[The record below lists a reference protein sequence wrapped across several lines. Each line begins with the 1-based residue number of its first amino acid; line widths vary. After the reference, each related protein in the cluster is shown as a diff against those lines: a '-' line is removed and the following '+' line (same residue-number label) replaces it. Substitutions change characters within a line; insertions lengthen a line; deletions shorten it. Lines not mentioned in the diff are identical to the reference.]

1 MEKTIHTPFFKT
13 YFLLRKFVWCKS
25 VLKSLFLILL
35 FSTISVFEAG
45 AQLKFV
51 PEKEIPSFVYDE
63 IPVNVIVAGYQN
75 FDLDVIYTNTDLL
88 YVNIEELFRTLQI
101 PCKVGQN
108 GDSLGGFIGNENN
121 TYSIDYSDATVKI
134 GSRNFSTPDALV
146 KEMGSLYLESSLLA
160 EAFGIKMTFNY
171 RTLSIVLKT
180 DFELPVIKQQRNEKL
195 RNNIS
200 KIRGVEIADTIVQRN
215 YHFFRFGMVDW
226 SLTSSQV
233 WKGLT
238 DNRFS
243 IGVGTEFLYGE
254 ANVSYNYYAHQKFDD
269 HQLQYLWRWVD
280 NDKKIIRQAQ
290 LGKISTQSISFLN
303 SQLVGAVVRN
313 TPTTVR
319 KATGYYTINEFT
331 EPNWTVELYINNVL
345 VDFTKADA
353 SGMYLFKV
361 PIVYGYTTLKLKFY
375 GPLGEERT
383 DERTINV
390 PYSVM
395 PAGEFEYGLT
405 AAVVQDSTHS
415 QFGRGEFNYG
425 VSRKLTVG
433 GGIEYLSSIPN
444 SPYIPFA
451 RATLQ
456 PFSKMTINAEYAY
469 GVRTRGL
476 MNYYLTKDI
485 LFVVDYTKYV
495 EGQLATRFNAL
506 EERKA
511 KLSIPFRLKKIIGTV
526 KLDYTQLKYKE
537 FSYNYANVML
547 STYYKQFSANTSAQ
561 LNWVDKLSP
570 YILADMALSYR
581 TKNGITLRPS
591 AEYNVNAGTF
601 VSYKAEIEKRIG
613 KGYISV
619 AYERNVAYS
628 DNYINVC
635 LKYDLPFARTSI
647 SASQSKGVIITSETA
662 QGSLAF
668 GGDNNFTHVSINPSM
683 SKGGILLYPFL
694 DLNRN
699 GIFDSNERMVKLT
712 SVRVFGGRPIY
723 NDKDSI
729 VRIPDLNAFITY
741 TLGFSDYNLENIA
754 WQFTKK
760 SYQVLIDPN
769 QFKRV
774 DIPVV
779 AAGEA
784 SGMTYLDRNNSLK
797 GIGRIWIKIY
807 DKKNRK
813 LAAETLSESD
823 GYIYYLG
830 LAPGDYFA
838 CVDSLQLNNLG
849 FTADPPCREFT
860 VKPVEDGDIVDGIDF
875 VLKSGQIET
884 KGDKSVV
891 LDPKP
896 GASAD
901 DNSNVSQQPE
911 IALPVDPLKVN
922 VNELPETNEPLALPL
937 FPNQAYVAYDTV
949 AYPAGTYFKVQLL
962 ALLTPIKTRG
972 YFGLLQNRIP
982 GLKIVETIEPDGFYH
997 YSTGVFGSYAE
1008 AKKYERLIRHSGW
1021 IDCFKTVYT
1030 SGVRD

>member
-1 MEKTIHTPFFKT
+1 MVKTIHAFLSKT
-13 YFLLRKFVWCKS
+13 YFLLRKLVWRKPAI
-25 VLKSLFLILL
+25 KGLFLILL
-35 FSTISVFEAG
+35 FSFIFVFEG
-45 AQLKFV
+45 RAQLKFV

-63 IPVNVIVAGYQN
+63 IPVNVMVEGYQN

-108 GDSLGGFIGNENN
+108 GDSLGGFIGNESNS
-121 TYSIDYSDATVKI
+121 YSIDFSDEKVKV
-134 GSRNFSTPDALV
+134 GSRNYNAPNALV
-146 KEMGSLYLESSLLA
+146 KEMGSIYMESSLFA
-160 EAFGIKMTFNY
+160 EAFSIKMTFNY

-180 DFELPVIKQQRNEKL
+180 DFELPVIKQQRTEKL

-200 KIRGVEIADTIVQRN
+200 KIRGVEIVDTIVQRN
-215 YHFFRFGMVDW
+215 YHLFRFGMVDW

-243 IGVGTEFLYGE
+243 IGVGTEFLNGE
-254 ANVSYNYYAHQKFDD
+254 ANVSYNYYAHQKFDGN
-269 HQLQYLWRWVD
+269 QLLYLWRWVD

-303 SQLVGAVVRN
+303 SQVLGAVVRN

-353 SGMYLFKV
+353 SGMYIFKV

-405 AAVVQDSTHS
+405 AAVVQDSTHG

-425 VSRKLTVG
+425 VTRKLTIG
-433 GGIEYLSSIPN
+433 GGMEYLSSIPN
-444 SPYIPFA
+444 GPFIPYA
-451 RATLQ
+451 TATLQ

-476 MNYYLTKDI
+476 MNYYVTRDI
-485 LFVVDYTKYV
+485 LFVLDYTKYV

-511 KLSIPFRLKKIIGTV
+511 KLSVPFRVKKIIGTV
-526 KLDYTQLKYKE
+526 KLDYTQLLYKE

-561 LNWVDKLSP
+561 LNWVDRLTP
-570 YILADMALSYR
+570 YILADLALSYR

-591 AEYNVNAGTF
+591 AQFNVNAGTF
-601 VSYKAEIEKRIG
+601 VNYKAEIEKRIA

-619 AYERNVAYS
+619 AYERNVAYN

-647 SASQSKGVIITSETA
+647 SASQSKGVITTSESA

-668 GGDNNFTHVSINPSM
+668 GGDNNFTHVSINPST

-699 GIFDSNERMVKLT
+699 GVFDQNERMVKLT
-712 SVRVFGGRPIY
+712 SVKVSGGRPIY

-729 VRIPDLNAFITY
+729 IRIPDLNAFTTY

-769 QFKRV
+769 QFKRI
-774 DIPVV
+774 DIAVV
-779 AAGEA
+779 AVGEA
-784 SGMTYLDRNNSLK
+784 NGMAYLDRNNSLK

-838 CVDSLQLNNLG
+838 CVDSVQLNNLG
-849 FTADPPCREFT
+849 FTADPPCRDFT
-860 VKPVEDGDIVDGIDF
+860 IKPVEDGDIVDGLDF
-875 VLKSGQIET
+875 ILKSEQIEAKDKQQLISVSKT
-884 KGDKSVV
+884 GDPAGDSIIV
-891 LDPKP
+891 
-896 GASAD
+896 A
-901 DNSNVSQQPE
+901 QQPE
-911 IALPVDPLKVN
+911 IAPPNDPSKIN
-922 VNELPETNEPLALPL
+922 ANELPENNEPSALPL
-937 FPNQAYVAYDTV
+937 FPNQAYIAYDTV
-949 AYPAGTYFKVQLL
+949 DYPAGTYFKVQLL
-962 ALLTPIKTRG
+962 ALLTPIKIAG

-1021 IDCFKTVYT
+1021 IDCFITVYT
-1030 SGVRD
+1030 SGKRE